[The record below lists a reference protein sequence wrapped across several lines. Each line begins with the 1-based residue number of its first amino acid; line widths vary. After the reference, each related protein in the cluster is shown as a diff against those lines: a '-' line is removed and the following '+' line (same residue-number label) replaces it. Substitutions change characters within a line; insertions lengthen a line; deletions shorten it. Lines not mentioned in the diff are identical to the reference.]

1 MKRLISILVFM
12 FALAH
17 SGQGQTVVSGCV
29 SDAKGPI
36 GNATVS
42 EIDANHRILNSAQ
55 TDVSG
60 LFTMSVKSLNNAIH
74 VTAKGYLS
82 RIIRIRQ
89 NKRFD
94 IHLLHSTPSVE
105 EQLLLKRHPM
115 AESYKL
121 LYGRLSSRKVPQQ
134 VTVELLCDSLITLSV
149 PIYASSAAESYPI
162 ERRMMFVDYIDG
174 PLLTG
179 HSVVEALPEPGEPG
193 QRDNLYDRDEN
204 LVYYYFGDDYVP
216 GSYSASTPF
225 YNYPKFV
232 FKVSEI
238 MDLLSNQKVICRVL
252 IDTSRADNYWQLF
265 LQPHFGNELKKIIA
279 KQRKKLQN

>member
-12 FALAH
+12 FALSH
-17 SGQGQTVVSGCV
+17 SGQGQTVVSGRV
-29 SDAKGPI
+29 IDADGPVKQI
-36 GNATVS
+36 IVN
-42 EIDANHRILNSAQ
+42 EIDRNNRITNSTQ
-55 TDVSG
+55 TDDSG
-60 LFTMSVKSLNNAIH
+60 LFTMSVKSLDNALK
-74 VTAKGYLS
+74 VSGTGYLS
-82 RIIRIRQ
+82 RIVRMRGTKKFEIS
-89 NKRFD
+89 
-94 IHLLHSTPSVE
+94 LLHASQSVE
-105 EQLLLKRHPM
+105 EKLFLERHPIT
-115 AESYKL
+115 ESYKL
-121 LYGRLSSRKVPQQ
+121 LYGRISTRKVPQQ

-162 ERRMMFVDYIDG
+162 ERKMMFVDYIDG

-238 MDLLSNQKVICRVL
+238 MDLLSNQKAICRVL

-265 LQPHFGNELKKIIA
+265 LQPNCGVELKKIIT
-279 KQRKKLQN
+279 KLSKKLN

>member
-17 SGQGQTVVSGCV
+17 SGQGQTVVSGRV
-29 SDAKGPI
+29 IDADGPVKQI
-36 GNATVS
+36 IVN
-42 EIDANHRILNSAQ
+42 EIDRNNRITNSTQ
-55 TDVSG
+55 TDDSG
-60 LFTMSVKSLNNAIH
+60 LFTMSVKSLDNALK
-74 VTAKGYLS
+74 VSGTGYLS
-82 RIIRIRQ
+82 RIVRMRGTKKFEIS
-89 NKRFD
+89 
-94 IHLLHSTPSVE
+94 LLHASQSVE
-105 EQLLLKRHPM
+105 EKLFLERHPIT
-115 AESYKL
+115 ESYKL
-121 LYGRLSSRKVPQQ
+121 LYGRISTRKVPQQ

-162 ERRMMFVDYIDG
+162 ERKMMFVDYIDG

-238 MDLLSNQKVICRVL
+238 MDLLSNQKAICRVL

-265 LQPHFGNELKKIIA
+265 LQPNCGVELKKIIT
-279 KQRKKLQN
+279 KLSKKLN